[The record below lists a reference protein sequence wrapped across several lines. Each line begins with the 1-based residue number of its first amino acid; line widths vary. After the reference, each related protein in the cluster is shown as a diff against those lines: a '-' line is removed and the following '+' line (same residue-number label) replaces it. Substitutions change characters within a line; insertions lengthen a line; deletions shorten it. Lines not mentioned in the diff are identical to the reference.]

1 MTIVAARAG
10 QPTVQSLQ
18 VAMRLAVN
26 TRLLTVR
33 EYQGNESL
41 RHESPTQDNTSQF
54 SNARAM
60 IILKGKGS
68 GKHAI

>member
-18 VAMRLAVN
+18 VTMRLAVN

-41 RHESPTQDNTSQF
+41 RHESPIQDNTSQF
-54 SNARAM
+54 SNVHAM
-60 IILKGKGS
+60 ITLKGKGS